1 MKCIVG
7 LGNPGRI
14 YKDTRHNIGF
24 KAIDA
29 LAKDN
34 NIKLTKKDN
43 MEIGEAN
50 IEGVKVFLV
59 KPLTYMNNS
68 GNAVSRVVKYYKI
81 DPENLLV
88 IQDDVDL
95 EFGTIKLKENS
106 GSGGHNGIKDIEKA
120 LGSKNYKRL
129 KLGIGKDDRKDTADH
144 VLSKFNRKEK
154 KELNSILIYT
164 SNILIDF
171 IRGDFVTL
179 MNKYN

>member
-7 LGNPGRI
+7 LGNPGRM

-24 KAIDA
+24 KVIDA
-29 LAKDN
+29 FAKN
-34 NIKLTKKDN
+34 HGIKLSKKDN

-59 KPLTYMNNS
+59 KPLTYMNRS
-68 GNAVSRVVKYYKI
+68 GNAVSSVMKYYKI
-81 DPENLLV
+81 DTKDLLI

-120 LGSKNYKRL
+120 LNSKDYKRL
-129 KLGIGKDDRKDTADH
+129 KLGIGKDSKKDTADH

-154 KELNSILIYT
+154 KELN
-164 SNILIDF
+164 NILLYTNNILKEF
-171 IRGDFVTL
+171 TQEDFVTL